1 MVGTSNRSK
10 ALDRARMH
18 RALDAALDASKG
30 KDGERELFK
39 VGDKVKTDLGSGKV
53 RRVRVDSNGRPIYTV
68 FMDDPNATS
77 DGILYC
83 RNEEMKKA

>member
-1 MVGTSNRSK
+1 MPVCT
-10 ALDRARMH
+10 APWTP
-18 RALDAALDASKG
+18 ALDAVKG

-39 VGDKVKTDLGSGKV
+39 VGDRVKTDLGAGKV

-68 FMDDPNATS
+68 FMDDPAATR

-83 RNEEMKKA
+83 RNEEMKKV